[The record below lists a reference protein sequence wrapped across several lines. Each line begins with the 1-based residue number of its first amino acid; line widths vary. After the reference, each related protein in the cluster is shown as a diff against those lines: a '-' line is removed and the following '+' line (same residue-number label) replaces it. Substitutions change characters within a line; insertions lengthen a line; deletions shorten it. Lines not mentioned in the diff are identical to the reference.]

1 VNPSPKGG
9 GGGLRA
15 FLCVTPA
22 VVWTLCIFGAGA
34 VPVGPPTPASL
45 TDKWL
50 HAICFG
56 LYVPWL
62 VLADR
67 YLRPA
72 REWPARILHG
82 AAASSVVGMLL
93 EFWQLLWPGRSFE
106 LLDWVADTVGAVVVA
121 GLMLAGY
128 AVVLRLASGVAPE
141 RVPPSA

>member
-1 VNPSPKGG
+1 VNPSAKGAG
-9 GGGLRA
+9 GWALI
-15 FLCVTPA
+15 CVAPA

-34 VPVGPPTPASL
+34 LPVGPPTPASL

-67 YLRPA
+67 YLWPA
-72 REWPARILHG
+72 REWPARILYCAG
-82 AAASSVVGMLL
+82 ASSVVGMLL
-93 EFWQLLWPGRSFE
+93 EFWQLLWPSRSFE

-128 AVVLRLASGVAPE
+128 AVVLRHASGGAPE
-141 RVPPSA
+141 RVPPNA